1 MMEFEW
7 DQLKAVTNLDKHGV
21 SFDEAATVLGDYLA
35 DTFYDPDHSDEE
47 DRYITL
53 GMSNRGRLL
62 MVAHTDRG
70 RDLVRIISARTLT
83 KAERREYED
92 GLG

>member
-7 DQLKAVTNLDKHGV
+7 DQLKAGTNQDKHGV
-21 SFDEAATVLGDYLA
+21 SFDEAATVLGDFLA

-47 DRYITL
+47 DRYITI
-53 GMSNRGRLL
+53 GMSGRGRLL

-70 RDLVRIISARTLT
+70 SGLVRIISARTLT
-83 KAERREYED
+83 KTERKEYEN